1 MSENSCEYIIK
12 QKNEGKALAKKL
24 GMIASYVALALLL
37 SALNLTFAP
46 TELRLIFF
54 IFIAIAVAL
63 TVFITWRFVCVEY
76 EVVIGGGELT
86 VTVIYGKSVSKR
98 LLCRSLSSFSE
109 IGEYDDR
116 AFEEISKLSMQKNY
130 VCISSLS
137 APLVYYGIFEEENE
151 RHIIYFDVTERAAEL
166 LKKQN
171 ASAFRASA
179 KRINNTSQ

>member
-12 QKNEGKALAKKL
+12 QKNEGKVLAKKL
-24 GMIASYVALALLL
+24 GMIAGYVALALLL
-37 SALNLTFAP
+37 SALNLAFAP
-46 TELRLIFF
+46 NELKPIFF
-54 IFIAIAVAL
+54 IFIAVAVAL
-63 TVFITWRFVCVEY
+63 IAFISWRFVCVEY
-76 EVVIGGGELT
+76 EIVIGGGELT
-86 VTVIYGKSVSKR
+86 VTLIYGKSVSKR
-98 LLCRSLSSFSE
+98 LLCRPLNSFSE

-130 VCISSLS
+130 VCLSSLS

-171 ASAFRASA
+171 PSAFRASA
-179 KRINNTSQ
+179 KRINDTDK